1 MIRPNADDLA
11 TAMGKSWWLLLL
23 RGLVA
28 IVFALLTWLQPAASL
43 AAMVLVF
50 GIYVLADGVLGIWA
64 ALSGRKV
71 NLLGNIIVTQVGS
84 LKWAMA
90 SVVGVI
96 LTVVMG
102 IVIAGFLRIVDL
114 KREL

>member
-43 AAMVLVF
+43 AGHGAEQEKPRGCNGCV
-50 GIYVLADGVLGIWA
+50 
-64 ALSGRKV
+64 
-71 NLLGNIIVTQVGS
+71 
-84 LKWAMA
+84 
-90 SVVGVI
+90 
-96 LTVVMG
+96 
-102 IVIAGFLRIVDL
+102 
-114 KREL
+114 

>member
-64 ALSGRKV
+64 ALSGRKNQRHWWV
-71 NLLGNIIVTQVGS
+71 LLLWGLVSVAVGAITFWPPPS
-84 LKWAMA
+84 PGWCC
-90 SVVGVI
+90 
-96 LTVVMG
+96 
-102 IVIAGFLRIVDL
+102 
-114 KREL
+114 